1 MDLTNQA
8 EQVGA
13 DLSESV
19 EEIEPCECNEHRCH
33 LSPPR
38 TIQTFEILSESEGRK
53 CYRPVLITLIVLLV
67 IIIFVIIILRSIFE
81 KYSFFEHYLS

>member
-38 TIQTFEILSESEGRK
+38 TIQASIDHLH
-53 CYRPVLITLIVLLV
+53 
-67 IIIFVIIILRSIFE
+67 RSISDYHFCAHNSKRHFLE
-81 KYSFFEHYLS
+81 KLIL